1 MSDYSIRAPEISH
14 AQREKEGLYQRF
26 LSWMSMSKPGLWR
39 LRIDI
44 MAINYVLMA
53 VAAISAWMIFQ
64 PFSGLEERSYCG
76 NDPRGSCVGTV
87 DFYQNNDLYVW
98 TTGYSADDVMWTT
111 IWFAFASFILTVIW
125 AFFVSRGTRLRGLV
139 VQSSFPGFMVALAVL
154 LPMVIFPLLAGLLMF
169 MSTHGGGVE
178 TLLTG
183 VTGIVSEQGREYA
196 IAFPGMRHYSPAER
210 WFSQSLL
217 LLLMFGSFSAY
228 VVAISMK
235 IILADGVMGLVKSIV
250 IAGIFAVITVLVG
263 IFVFQGR
270 ADENT
275 FIQLGLLLVFG
286 ILYYFSFRISL
297 MRNKR
302 SKLSRTIGLSF
313 CMFWI
318 GWFPLVFIFT
328 MIGFDLEGTVN
339 GWLLIAIFTAIYVF
353 FLSFTFRDISRINLL
368 PQP

>member
-1 MSDYSIRAPEISH
+1 MTDYSARAPQISH
-14 AQREKEGLYQRF
+14 TQREREGAYQGF

-44 MAINYVLMA
+44 MVMNYVILGL
-53 VAAISAWMIFQ
+53 AAISAWMVLQ
-64 PFSGLEERSYCG
+64 PISGPNENSFCA
-76 NDPRGSCVGTV
+76 DSPRGSCTDSA
-87 DFYQNNDLYVW
+87 DFYQSNDVYTWASGFSENEVLL
-98 TTGYSADDVMWTT
+98 TT
-111 IWFAFASFILTVIW
+111 IWFAVASFILTVIW

-139 VQSSFPGFMVALAVL
+139 VQSSFPGFVVVLVVL
-154 LPMVIFPLLAGLLMF
+154 LPMVIFPLIAGQLMF
-169 MSTHGGGVE
+169 MSTHGGGVG

-183 VTGIVSEQGREYA
+183 VTEVVADGGSVVELAY
-196 IAFPGMRHYSPAER
+196 PGARHITYTER
-210 WFSQSLL
+210 LFSQALL
-217 LLLMFGSFSAY
+217 TLFFFGAFFAF

-250 IAGIFAVITVLVG
+250 IAGIFALITVLIG

-270 ADENT
+270 AEEYT
-275 FIQLGLLLVFG
+275 FTQLGLLLAFG
-286 ILYYFSFRISL
+286 VAYYFSFRMSL
-297 MRNKR
+297 IRNKR

-313 CMFWI
+313 CMYWI

-328 MIGFDLEGTVN
+328 LIGFDLEGTVN
-339 GWLLIAIFTAIYVF
+339 AWILVALFAAIYVL